1 MFTDVFWYLLHA
13 FKYVIVVF
21 FLSIALVFARDGN
34 LLFTDHKAVP
44 VLFIHKI
51 EVDQIAL
58 MDSEKISRQKRRTA
72 TFTQSTPF
80 SVNIPK
86 KPISELYII
95 FSTFML

>member
-1 MFTDVFWYLLHA
+1 MFTDVFWYLFHA
-13 FKYVIVVF
+13 FKYVVVVF

-58 MDSEKISRQKRRTA
+58 MMSIIHTA